1 MRLYIEPMDAVL
13 VEFDDA
19 GRVRLNDEE
28 WNTPTLQ
35 ETRAILYAA
44 ENEIAS
50 LQELIQSLER
60 PVASPGRS

>member
-19 GRVRLNDEE
+19 GRVRLDDEQ
-28 WNTPTLQ
+28 WSTPTLQ

-44 ENEIAS
+44 ENEIAA
-50 LQELIQSLER
+50 LKELVEALER
-60 PVASPGRS
+60 PAAPPGRS